1 MEGYCS
7 HCYSTN
13 SDIDAYCDWSS
24 NSYGFVIIHSNEGM
38 DPILINIKK
47 LYFQIINPSPS
58 GKFVYDKF
66 PLALGCFFGYN

>member
-1 MEGYCS
+1 
-7 HCYSTN
+7 
-13 SDIDAYCDWSS
+13 
-24 NSYGFVIIHSNEGM
+24 M